1 MQFNR
6 DTNDEKIEV
15 QMAPMVDIVFL
26 LLVFFMVTASF
37 IVEES
42 ELKISL
48 PAIQT
53 VSADELP
60 DEVIIH
66 IMSDGGIAVNES
78 EYDSPDSSELPE
90 LRAMLVKL
98 ASIYKDQNVI
108 LQADG
113 DVSHGRVVDVL
124 NACVASNIIN
134 ISFYMP

>member
-1 MQFNR
+1 MQFRR
-6 DTNDEKIEV
+6 DGNGEKPEF

-37 IVEES
+37 VVEES

-48 PAIQT
+48 PAMQA

-60 DEVIIH
+60 DEVTIH
-66 IMSDGGIAVNES
+66 IMGDGGIAVNES
-78 EYDSPDSSELPE
+78 EYDSPDSRELPE

-113 DVSHGRVVDVL
+113 SVSHGRVVDVL
-124 NACVASNIIN
+124 NACVASKIIN